1 MGSNTV
7 WSHEIMFKSNKDGAK
22 RLGATTFAIT
32 NKDREKE
39 NREQKWKPNNCYC
52 NIKKIKNLIE
62 HKNYFAFWVQ
72 Q

>member
-7 WSHEIMFKSNKDGAK
+7 WSHEIMVKSNKDGAK

-52 NIKKIKNLIE
+52 NI
-62 HKNYFAFWVQ
+62 
-72 Q
+72 